1 VRTLVRSWAE
11 GMRPIS
17 MVDPDLAALRHET
30 YELLR
35 QLFRTM
41 MLRLVRA
48 GLAPTGAGRLYE
60 AESCTPPWTGSSSTA
75 SSARPGHTQELMAVV
90 RRYVKSLRGRA
101 A

>member
-1 VRTLVRSWAE
+1 
-11 GMRPIS
+11 
-17 MVDPDLAALRHET
+17 MVDSELAALRNET

-48 GLAPTGAGRLYE
+48 GLAPTGAARLYE
-60 AESCTPPWTGSSSTA
+60 AEVTYALVDGLIVHGILRPDLATPKETDG
-75 SSARPGHTQELMAVV
+75 RV
-90 RRYVKSLRGRA
+90 RRYVKSLRDRA